1 MLEFFKKLF
10 GRADVNKDG
19 KVDAVDTADI
29 AIAQLPDPR
38 TAPKPAAKEEV
49 KVVAEK
55 TKTAEKKVVSKAK
68 SAAKSVSKPK
78 A

>member
-29 AIAQLPDPR
+29 AIAQLPDLSAAVVKS
-38 TAPKPAAKEEV
+38 TAAKPAAK
-49 KVVAEK
+49 KA
-55 TKTAEKKVVSKAK
+55 APAPKKP
-68 SAAKSVSKPK
+68 AAKTVAKKPAAK
-78 A
+78 KPV